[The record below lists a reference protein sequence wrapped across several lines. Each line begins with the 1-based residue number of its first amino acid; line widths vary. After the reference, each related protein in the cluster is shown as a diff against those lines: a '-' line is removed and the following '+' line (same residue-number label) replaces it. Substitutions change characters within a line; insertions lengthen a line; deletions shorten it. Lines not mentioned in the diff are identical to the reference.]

1 MTDALDGKLVVLIG
15 GSGFLGTY
23 LAQNLLSRGAR
34 MRIAARRPKRANTL
48 KPLANLGQVQF
59 VQCDATRPSSLAAV
73 LRGADAAVWLV
84 GAFAGPVETL
94 QRDGAAHAAKA
105 AREEGLSAFVY
116 VSAIGAD
123 LGSDVRY
130 ARTKAEGER
139 AVLGAFPQASIIR
152 PSVLF
157 GQDDHFIT
165 MFAGLI
171 AAFPVL
177 PVFGPD
183 AKLQPLFVDDA
194 AKAVV
199 NALADPGVHG
209 GRTYEIGGPRV
220 MTMSEINR
228 MIAEAQGRRRGFIE
242 LPDAVSRAFAA
253 VTGWLPGA
261 PLSLD
266 QWKLLEAGSAAS
278 GAFHGLKEL
287 GITPRPL
294 ELFLDRW
301 MVAYRKHGR
310 FGARTG
316 AT

>member
-34 MRIAARRPKRANTL
+34 VRIAARRPERAMKL
-48 KPLANLGQVQF
+48 KPLGNLGQVQF
-59 VQCDATRPSSLAAV
+59 VRCDATRPDSVAAAV
-73 LRGADAAVWLV
+73 QGADAAVWLV
-84 GAFAGPVETL
+84 GAFDGPVEAL
-94 QRDGAAHAAKA
+94 QRDGAALAAKA
-105 AREEGLSAFVY
+105 AQAAGLSGFVY

-123 LGSDVRY
+123 ADSDVRY
-130 ARTKAEGER
+130 ARTKAEGEQ
-139 AVLGAFPQASIIR
+139 AVLAAFPQATIIR

-157 GQDDHFIT
+157 GEDDHFIN
-165 MFAGLI
+165 MFACLI
-171 AAFPVL
+171 AAFPAL
-177 PVFGPD
+177 PVFGPE
-183 AKLQPLFVDDA
+183 ARLQPLFVDDA
-194 AKAVV
+194 AKAVAA
-199 NALADPGVHG
+199 ALADPGTHG

-220 MTMSEINR
+220 MTMGEINR
-228 MIAEAQGRRRGFIE
+228 EIAAAQGRGRAFLD
-242 LPDAVSRAFAA
+242 LPAGVSRAFAA
-253 VTGWLPGA
+253 LTGWLPGA

-266 QWKLLEAGSAAS
+266 QWKLLEAGSVAS

-301 MVAYRKHGR
+301 MVPYRKHGR

-316 AT
+316 AA